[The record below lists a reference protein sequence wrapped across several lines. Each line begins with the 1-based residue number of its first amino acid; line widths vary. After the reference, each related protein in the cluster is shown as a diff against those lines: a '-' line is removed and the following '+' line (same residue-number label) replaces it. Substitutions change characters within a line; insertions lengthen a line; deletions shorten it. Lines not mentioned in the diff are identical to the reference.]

1 MARLDGRRGRCGSGV
16 RCAGIAAASRRC
28 SRARMSLGCKD
39 RRGVGSAGARTASRP
54 RQRLLRAVGTRGAG
68 HCGAVAGAAVRLR
81 GRERC
86 EGRERSEGVKE
97 RES

>member
-16 RCAGIAAASRRC
+16 QCAGITALQSGSDVARVQGPSRR
-28 SRARMSLGCKD
+28 R
-39 RRGVGSAGARTASRP
+39 VGWRARTASGP
-54 RQRLLRAVGTRGAG
+54 RQRLLRAVGARGAG
-68 HCGAVAGAAVRLR
+68 RCGAAAGAAVRLR

-86 EGRERSEGVKE
+86 EGRERSKGVKE